1 MYDILR
7 QTIDKHA
14 PLIKKKIKGRDC
26 PWLTTNLKKAMRDHD
41 YLLTKARRTKCSSDW
56 LTYKLKRNY
65 VNNLLRKEKA
75 TFNKQMLNENLS
87 KPQQFWK
94 TIKKI
99 YPNKKSSSTTSHV
112 MKLNNRNDI
121 CTFKSKIANAFGK
134 FFANVVQELKKSLNV
149 FWKYYLAKFT

>member
-1 MYDILR
+1 
-7 QTIDKHA
+7 
-14 PLIKKKIKGRDC
+14 
-26 PWLTTNLKKAMRDHD
+26 MRDRD
-41 YLLTKARRTKCSSDW
+41 YLLTKARRKISSDW

-87 KPQQFWK
+87 KPRQFWK

-112 MKLNNRNDI
+112 MKLNNGNDV
-121 CTFKSKIANAFGK
+121 CTSKSKIADAFGK
-134 FFANVVQELKKSLNV
+134 FFATVAQELKKIIECI
-149 FWKYYLAKFT
+149 WKYYLAKFT